1 MMILKKCEV
10 KIQNK
15 TLVAD
20 FYGVFQISEIVKA
33 SPMIGGYPGGTIAS
47 PVAVVDFGHGLKKI
61 DIEKIIKVWDI
72 EDEEV

>member
-1 MMILKKCEV
+1 
-10 KIQNK
+10 
-15 TLVAD
+15 
-20 FYGVFQISEIVKA
+20 
-33 SPMIGGYPGGTIAS
+33 MIGGYPGRTIAS